1 MSEKSL
7 TKSINLNVTWSK
19 TAKFPEFN
27 KQDGH
32 HDLT

>member
-7 TKSINLNVTWSK
+7 IKSIKLNASWSK
-19 TAKFPEFN
+19 TAKFPEVY
-27 KQDGH
+27 KQHGH